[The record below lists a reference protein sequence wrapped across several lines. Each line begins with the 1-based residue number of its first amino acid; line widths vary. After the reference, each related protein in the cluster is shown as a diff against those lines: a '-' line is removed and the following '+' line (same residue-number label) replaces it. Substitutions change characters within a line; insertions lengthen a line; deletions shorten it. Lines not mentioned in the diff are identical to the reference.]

1 MDESRLLKT
10 GTTTLG
16 IVCKDGIILAADKK
30 ATLGGAIVSSK
41 DMDKVVQINNSL
53 AVTTAGLVS
62 DIQLLMKIIKA
73 QIKLEELRKNRSV
86 KVKEAANML
95 SSLVYGNIR
104 KMSMIAGVTGFL
116 IGGKDDTGYYL
127 YSLGADGSLTLS
139 KKFEADGSGM
149 VFALGVLDAEYK
161 EGISIDDG
169 IKLARKAIR
178 SAMERDTASGAG
190 FDVIAITK
198 DGVKRVIRETL
209 KEELVKRE

>member
-1 MDESRLLKT
+1 MDESKLLKT
-10 GTTTLG
+10 GTTTIG
-16 IVCKDGIILAADKK
+16 IVCRDGIILAADKK
-30 ATLGGAIVSSK
+30 ATLGGAIVSTK
-41 DMDKVVQINNSL
+41 DMDKVVQINDNL

-62 DIQLLMKIIKA
+62 DIQLLVKVIKA
-73 QIKLEELRKNRSV
+73 QIKLEELRKGRSV

-116 IGGKDDTGYYL
+116 IGGKDETGYYL
-127 YSLGADGSLTLS
+127 YSLGADGSLMLS

-149 VFALGVLDAEYK
+149 VFALGVLDADYK
-161 EGISIDDG
+161 EGISIEDG
-169 IKLARKAIR
+169 IKLARKAVR

-198 DGVKRVIRETL
+198 DGVKRVVRETL